1 MARETMIPVTNVGIW
16 EAGVAADEKSYERI
30 AAPYV
35 TQAVISSEQAQERLS
50 GFKIGVAIWGTL
62 SAASIGFWLVLGYFL
77 LP

>member
-30 AAPYV
+30 AAPYLKP
-35 TQAVISSEQAQERLS
+35 AVKSPEQPQERLS
-50 GFKIGVAIWGTL
+50 GLKVGVAIWGTL

-77 LP
+77 LS